1 MLDTLLTLAALVV
14 FALPTT
20 ALAQQA
26 AAPAKATAPAPRQPN
41 PRQWEADIRRFEE
54 ADRDAPPRPGGVL
67 FVGSSSIRLWERL
80 ADDFPGRDV
89 IQRGFGGSQLG
100 DVLYYAPRIVLPYR
114 PRLVVVY
121 AGDNDLM
128 EGRTPE
134 QLFADY
140 RRLVALVH
148 RRLPRTRIAFISIKP
163 SPARWHLVARM
174 RRTNALVRDYAARD
188 PRRLL
193 FVDVFTPMLGAN
205 GRPRAEL
212 FVDDSLHMSPAGYA
226 LWRESLAPVVR

>member
-1 MLDTLLTLAALVV
+1 MLHTLLTLAALVV
-14 FALPTT
+14 LALPAT
-20 ALAQQA
+20 AVAQQA
-26 AAPAKATAPAPRQPN
+26 APPARPAPAASTQRN

-54 ADRDAPPRPGGVL
+54 ADRASPPRPGGVL
-67 FVGSSSIRLWERL
+67 FVGSSSIRLWEGL
-80 ADDFPGRDV
+80 GEDFPDQEV

-121 AGDNDLM
+121 AGDNDLA

-148 RRLPRTRIAFISIKP
+148 RRLPRTRIAFVAIKP
-163 SPARWHLVARM
+163 SPARWHLVAPM
-174 RRTNALVRDYAARD
+174 RRANALVRAYAARD

-205 GRPRAEL
+205 GRPRPEL

-226 LWRESLAPVVR
+226 LWRQALAPVVR